1 MNAPDHSRQRQ
12 QRPLERL
19 VPNPKLKF
27 MEQCR
32 EVMRFHR
39 LALRTE
45 EAYLQWIKRFMVFHR
60 EKAEILK
67 AERLK
72 AEMLKVESR
81 NGAAAQQHR
90 TSNIQHPTS
99 NEGGGSGG
107 QDGDSRSSSLRG
119 WRHPQDMGEA
129 EVQAFLTHL
138 AAERNVSA
146 STQNQALGALL
157 FMYQKVLGRELTFM
171 EGFDRAQRRPKV
183 PVVLNKEEVQ
193 RLLSAVPEK
202 YRLFCQLL
210 YGTGMRLMEG
220 LRLRVKDIDF
230 ARNQIVIHAGKGD
243 KDRVTMLPDRLKL
256 ELQRHLQRVKLWHE
270 QDLTA
275 GLGRV
280 WLPGALQVK
289 YPGAEREW
297 VWQWVFP
304 AASLSGDP
312 QSISLGATESRPTG
326 DGPAERQLRPTLL
339 AVIMRRHHLHE
350 SSVQRVM
357 KVAVGM
363 AQIDKRASCHT
374 LRHSFATHLLEN
386 GYDIRTL
393 QELLGHKN
401 VTTTQIYTHV
411 MQKPGLGVRSP
422 LDG

>member
-1 MNAPDHSRQRQ
+1 
-12 QRPLERL
+12 
-19 VPNPKLKF
+19 
-27 MEQCR
+27 
-32 EVMRFHR
+32 
-39 LALRTE
+39 
-45 EAYLQWIKRFMVFHR
+45 
-60 EKAEILK
+60 
-67 AERLK
+67 
-72 AEMLKVESR
+72 
-81 NGAAAQQHR
+81 
-90 TSNIQHPTS
+90 
-99 NEGGGSGG
+99 
-107 QDGDSRSSSLRG
+107 
-119 WRHPQDMGEA
+119 MGEA

>member
-60 EKAEILK
+60 EKAE
-67 AERLK
+67 
-72 AEMLKVESR
+72 MLKVESR
-81 NGAAAQQHR
+81 NVAAAQPHR

-157 FMYQKVLGRELTFM
+157 FMYQKVLG
-171 EGFDRAQRRPKV
+171 G
-183 PVVLNKEEVQ
+183 
-193 RLLSAVPEK
+193 S
-202 YRLFCQLL
+202 
-210 YGTGMRLMEG
+210 
-220 LRLRVKDIDF
+220 
-230 ARNQIVIHAGKGD
+230 
-243 KDRVTMLPDRLKL
+243 
-256 ELQRHLQRVKLWHE
+256 
-270 QDLTA
+270 
-275 GLGRV
+275 
-280 WLPGALQVK
+280 
-289 YPGAEREW
+289 
-297 VWQWVFP
+297 
-304 AASLSGDP
+304 
-312 QSISLGATESRPTG
+312 
-326 DGPAERQLRPTLL
+326 
-339 AVIMRRHHLHE
+339 
-350 SSVQRVM
+350 
-357 KVAVGM
+357 
-363 AQIDKRASCHT
+363 
-374 LRHSFATHLLEN
+374 
-386 GYDIRTL
+386 
-393 QELLGHKN
+393 
-401 VTTTQIYTHV
+401 
-411 MQKPGLGVRSP
+411 
-422 LDG
+422 